1 VGTVCTDIE
10 KNPSLLDKLTFR
22 LRSVA
27 VVTDGSLLD
36 CEPKAF
42 MPVMDWFVFQIK
54 NLSGIDAYPFV
65 LMKGADLS
73 LTFTNLSNSYGA
85 IIYLDGTVKDYK
97 VPEDTVVINH
107 RTIVSLAKSSLTDA
121 SFTSRALS
129 YLLTNKKTGEPSIVD
144 YETAINAPQIIIQKT
159 FEKFTIDDTKS
170 NDDNARV
177 FHEHFQGSFLII
189 QERFTSK
196 LPNSRSKS

>member
-1 VGTVCTDIE
+1 M
-10 KNPSLLDKLTFR
+10 
-22 LRSVA
+22 A

-54 NLSGIDAYPFV
+54 KMSGIDAYPFV

-97 VPEDTVVINH
+97 VPSTCLLINH
-107 RTIVSLAKSSLTDA
+107 RTIVNLTKSSLTDA
-121 SFTSRALS
+121 SFTSHALS
-129 YLLTNKKTGEPSIVD
+129 YLLGNKKTGEPDFFD
-144 YETAINAPQIIIQKT
+144 YETAINAPQIITNK
-159 FEKFTIDDTKS
+159 
-170 NDDNARV
+170 
-177 FHEHFQGSFLII
+177 
-189 QERFTSK
+189 
-196 LPNSRSKS
+196 